1 MQGLSGAG
9 LQLHALLSVE
19 RICLQLRAQTR
30 DDVLRELVGLIP
42 SLAGAPERQE
52 RLFQALREREELH
65 STGIGDGVA
74 LPHARQA
81 LPDLLTEP
89 ELAFG
94 RHPAGVAFRAVDGRP
109 VRLFFLLLAPNLTI
123 HLAMLAR
130 ISRLLRQAALREAL
144 LAAPSPQAVMD
155 LVREA
160 ELQLNRPGV

>member
-130 ISRLLRQAALREAL
+130 IGRLLREAGVGGGL
-144 LAAPSPQAVMD
+144 LAAPSPRAVMD